1 MESRY
6 INGQKRTTIKKRINR
21 MIAFS
26 RIKDSIACAIIIGE
40 ILGWCIMLIPDYGR
54 EIYNNT
60 APVDY
65 DEYTDQTGFPAG
77 KGYEVLT
84 SRKAIVENEK
94 NYIIK
99 IDTSDLE
106 STNLYKAIGRSKYY
120 TSKFAKYDR
129 GNLKGGV
136 GTFYI
141 AKLENGDKILVLID
155 DRTVTIPKSG
165 AVELPVASTKSVDT
179 MELADKL
186 EEITGLTE
194 DELTYYVDTTE
205 AWRKSEAGEKI
216 EDRAIIIGGS
226 VWVSVAIILSILFAY
241 IEKMEEK
248 KQGE

>member
-1 MESRY
+1 
-6 INGQKRTTIKKRINR
+6 

-26 RIKDSIACAIIIGE
+26 RIKDSIACAIILGA
-40 ILGWCIMLIPDYGR
+40 ILGGCIMIIPDYGR

-65 DEYTDQTGFPAG
+65 DEYKDQTGVPAG

-94 NYIIK
+94 NYLIK
-99 IDTSDLE
+99 IDVSNLE
-106 STNLYKAIGRSKYY
+106 STKLYKAIGESNYY
-120 TSKFAKYDR
+120 TNKFGKYTE
-129 GNLKGGV
+129 GNIEGGV

-165 AVELPVASTKSVDT
+165 AVELPVASTKPVDT
-179 MELADKL
+179 SELADKL
-186 EEITGLTE
+186 EEITGFTE

-216 EDRAIIIGGS
+216 EERAIIIGGS
-226 VWVSVAIILSILFAY
+226 VWVSVAIILSILFTY

-248 KQGE
+248 KNG

>member
-1 MESRY
+1 
-6 INGQKRTTIKKRINR
+6 
-21 MIAFS
+21 MIF
-26 RIKDSIACAIIIGE
+26 
-40 ILGWCIMLIPDYGR
+40 PDYGR

-65 DEYTDQTGFPAG
+65 DEYKDQTGFPAG

-94 NYIIK
+94 NYLIK
-99 IDTSDLE
+99 IDVSNLE
-106 STNLYKAIGRSKYY
+106 STKLYKAIGESNYY
-120 TSKFAKYDR
+120 TNKFGKYTE
-129 GNLKGGV
+129 GNIEGGV

-205 AWRKSEAGEKI
+205 AWRKSEEGQRIRE
-216 EDRAIIIGGS
+216 RALTVCAVVFVGVTIICS
-226 VWVSVAIILSILFAY
+226 FLFTY
-241 IEKMEEK
+241 IEKLGAK
-248 KQGE
+248 KENE

>member
-1 MESRY
+1 
-6 INGQKRTTIKKRINR
+6 

-26 RIKDSIACAIIIGE
+26 RIKDSIACAIILGA
-40 ILGWCIMLIPDYGR
+40 ILGWCIMIIPDYGR

-65 DEYTDQTGFPAG
+65 DEYKDQTGFPAG

-94 NYIIK
+94 NYLIK
-99 IDTSDLE
+99 IDVSNLE
-106 STNLYKAIGRSKYY
+106 STKLYKAIGESNYY
-120 TSKFAKYDR
+120 TNKFGKYTE
-129 GNLKGGV
+129 GNIEGGV

-165 AVELPVASTKSVDT
+165 VVELPVASTKPVDT
-179 MELADKL
+179 SELADKL
-186 EEITGLTE
+186 EEITGFTE

-205 AWRKSEAGEKI
+205 AWRKSETGEKI
-216 EDRAIIIGGS
+216 EERAIIIGGS
-226 VWVSVAIILSILFAY
+226 VWVSVAIILSILFTY

-248 KQGE
+248 KNG

>member
-1 MESRY
+1 
-6 INGQKRTTIKKRINR
+6 

-26 RIKDSIACAIIIGE
+26 RIKDSIACAIIIGA

-194 DELTYYVDTTE
+194 DELTYYVVTTKE
-205 AWRKSEAGEKI
+205 
-216 EDRAIIIGGS
+216 
-226 VWVSVAIILSILFAY
+226 
-241 IEKMEEK
+241 
-248 KQGE
+248 